1 MSRPPG
7 HEPGTAAR
15 VATFLLLLG
24 GGVALLFFAM
34 RLVAAAFGCGFS
46 PFVYLGLPESHGW
59 QAFLYVVLIA
69 AGIVLVWLAGDGGG
83 VLVPSAAIEELLLD
97 GAREHP
103 DVVHVEADVRVRRGR
118 LSARLAVDLRPLA
131 DGDGIAAALGAQARD
146 ALARVTGIADVDVRV
161 RARVLTVKRLPGR
174 LP

>member
-1 MSRPPG
+1 
-7 HEPGTAAR
+7 

-69 AGIVLVWLAGDGGG
+69 AGIVLVGLVVGPGRDVLWLAGDGGG